1 MALRTI
7 NNALTTLRTA
17 KIILSREVTEK
28 QPIETENPPIDPEK
42 PSIGDGELH
51 IDTRKPSIG
60 NGKPSIGDGK
70 LHIDTG
76 KPSIGPEKPSIE
88 YLALKCGL
96 TRPTAEN
103 IHKLLCA
110 FGSQVVF
117 GRSMVMKETGLE
129 ITAAGVLINAM
140 LKHRLIDTVVGHGKG
155 KYRFRSTI

>member
-7 NNALTTLRTA
+7 NNALATLRAA
-17 KIILSREVTEK
+17 KIVLPREVAEK
-28 QPIETENPPIDPEK
+28 QPIETENPPIEPEK
-42 PSIGDGELH
+42 PSIG
-51 IDTRKPSIG
+51 
-60 NGKPSIGDGK
+60 NGK